1 MMGTRMFEFDVALSA
16 SGFLVGLLIGLTGV
30 GGGAVMTPLLILLF
44 GVRPTMAVGTD
55 LAYATIT
62 KIFGSAA
69 YIRRGQVN
77 FPYIRWLVVGSVP
90 GALVAVFVL
99 TPWLDRSGVDVETM
113 TTRMLGWMLLAVGV
127 ISILERRFFE
137 GALRDSAIIRSH
149 AVQRRFKEPILVI
162 GGLLIGVGVGLTS
175 VGSGSLLMAVLLL
188 VSELNILVLIGTDI
202 VHATILLATAGC
214 AHLIQ
219 GNVDIGLAAALLVG
233 SIPGIWAGSR
243 LAQVVP
249 TTPLRYALAVLLAAT
264 GFKLA
269 FF

>member
-1 MMGTRMFEFDVALSA
+1 MMTVCMSAFDPTVSA
-16 SGFLVGLLIGLTGV
+16 TGFVVGLLIGMTGV
-30 GGGAVMTPLLILLF
+30 GGGALMTPLLILLF
-44 GVRPTMAVGTD
+44 GVRPTLAVGTD

-90 GALVAVFVL
+90 GALLAVFVL
-99 TPWLDRSGVDVETM
+99 TPWLDRNGVDIEAM
-113 TTRMLGWMLLAVGV
+113 TTRVLGWMLLAVGV
-127 ISILERRFFE
+127 IGILERRFFA
-137 GALRDSAIIRSH
+137 GALRDSALIRSH

-162 GGLLIGVGVGLTS
+162 GGLAIGVAVGLTS
-175 VGSGSLLMAVLLL
+175 VGSGSLLMAILLL
-188 VSELNILVLIGTDI
+188 VSELDVLVLIGTDI

-214 AHLIQ
+214 AHLVK
-219 GNVDIGLAAALLVG
+219 GNVDIGLVATLLVG
-233 SIPGIWAGSR
+233 SVPGIWAGSR

-249 TTPLRYALAVLLAAT
+249 TTPLRYALALLLAAT

-269 FF
+269 FA